1 MSILKSL
8 FGIREIK
15 NTVFYKDFR
24 EDNLQLR
31 ELIELSKRVKSN
43 KKKLIDRD
51 ILLLKAGI
59 SGEKNVYYEL
69 KNSFIPMICLHDLR
83 IEEDGYVAQL
93 DFVVITN
100 KYIMILETKKLN
112 GDILINE
119 SGDFIRSI
127 KNNYG
132 KVVKKEG
139 IYSPIAQNDRHVRI
153 LENMLIK
160 NKIIKKCPVIS
171 GVVIANPKSIV
182 NKSKATRKI
191 KEEIFRYDQVTEIL
205 NKRLKVDNKF
215 IMLDNTII
223 NIAEFLISSNTNV
236 VIDYNRKYS
245 LIDEDFIENN
255 EDIEIRGNEY
265 NLSNGNR
272 ESKIKANKYEGE
284 LYKSEDL
291 SKVEYEKI
299 KIVKE
304 KKIEELVRE
313 ITKKDNKYEVAN
325 KEDISLKSVD
335 NLIKKLKEYR
345 TNMARVEKVSPYFI
359 YNNATLEEIIKLNPK
374 NKKELIKIRGFGP
387 VKVEKYGDSIID
399 IMNG

>member
-127 KNNYG
+127 KNNHG

-236 VIDYNRKYS
+236 DIDYNRKYS

-304 KKIEELVRE
+304 KKR
-313 ITKKDNKYEVAN
+313 K
-325 KEDISLKSVD
+325 
-335 NLIKKLKEYR
+335 
-345 TNMARVEKVSPYFI
+345 
-359 YNNATLEEIIKLNPK
+359 
-374 NKKELIKIRGFGP
+374 
-387 VKVEKYGDSIID
+387 
-399 IMNG
+399 